1 MGKDLKGKELGKCLY
16 QRKDGR
22 YEAKAQIN
30 GIKIDIIDKNLKTL
44 KEKLKSARELAEKQ
58 VDYKKSDI
66 TLDEWFDEWF
76 IRYKQPKVKVS
87 SIAALKRSYKNG
99 FGIYLGKKKISE
111 ITSDNIQDVIN
122 YHQQNGKAASTTRSA
137 LSLLQQCFERAVNNQ
152 YIPIN
157 PCYDLCVS
165 WEKESGDKLSRF
177 LSEEEQIRF
186 LKETKGNWYEEML
199 YIMFLTGMR
208 VGEIGGL
215 KWDDIDFET
224 KCINVERSLSC
235 NYDNGVKVIMMT
247 KPKTPNSKRSI
258 PFMGEC
264 EQMLKSQKKK
274 QLILKNQLGSRW
286 RGNGEFDNLVFT
298 STMGSPVTRYIAEK
312 EIKNIVKSIN
322 ISEQINSKIEK
333 REAIIFDNVY
343 PHAIRHSF
351 CSRCFERGMNPKVV
365 QKLMGHAHY
374 STTIDIYTHIT
385 KKLFDKEIDKFG
397 TILSNDEDLKE
408 VTKQLI

>member
-1 MGKDLKGKELGKCLY
+1 
-16 QRKDGR
+16 
-22 YEAKAQIN
+22 
-30 GIKIDIIDKNLKTL
+30 
-44 KEKLKSARELAEKQ
+44 
-58 VDYKKSDI
+58 
-66 TLDEWFDEWF
+66 
-76 IRYKQPKVKVS
+76 
-87 SIAALKRSYKNG
+87 
-99 FGIYLGKKKISE
+99 
-111 ITSDNIQDVIN
+111 
-122 YHQQNGKAASTTRSA
+122 
-137 LSLLQQCFERAVNNQ
+137 
-152 YIPIN
+152 
-157 PCYDLCVS
+157 
-165 WEKESGDKLSRF
+165 
-177 LSEEEQIRF
+177 
-186 LKETKGNWYEEML
+186 ML

-385 KKLFDKEIDKFG
+385 KKLFDKEINKFG
-397 TILSNDEDLKE
+397 TILSNDEDLKD